1 MLATMD
7 WKQRI
12 TVDPAILTGKP
23 IIKGTRIAVEFVLE
37 LLASGWSIDQ
47 VLLEH
52 EPLGEEDIRA
62 CLAYASELPRTERVD
77 LLPGA

>member
-23 IIKGTRIAVEFVLE
+23 TIKGTRISVEFVLE
-37 LLASGWSIDQ
+37 TLASGWSIDQ
-47 VLLEH
+47 VLFEH
-52 EPLGEEDIRA
+52 VQLGEEDIRA
-62 CLAYASELPRTERVD
+62 CLAYASELLRSERVD